1 MFETR
6 IGGATHLHPEAVI
19 ARGGHGG
26 DQSETSRRITEPG
39 NPARSLCCNYLRAQ
53 LQHSS

>member
-26 DQSETSRRITEPG
+26 DQSETSRRIPEPG